1 MTHYQKRIIIVE
13 DNRIDVKL
21 LKDILEKYG
30 HVTVQ
35 TGDGLEVISLA
46 LAHRPDLILM
56 DLRLP
61 QISGL
66 EVTRRLRGDDRSRQI
81 PIIAVTAVATNWH
94 EHKAL
99 DSGCDAFISKPIS
112 IVGLLSTIEPFL
124 SRSPNNSARL
134 FPEARQHVDGRLA
147 LCAQPPPFG
156 FEQRPSLSDLGF
168 RGGR

>member
-1 MTHYQKRIIIVE
+1 MTHYRKRILIVE

-21 LKDILEKYG
+21 LKDILEKHG
-30 HVTVQ
+30 HETVQ
-35 TGDGLEVISLA
+35 TGDGLEAISLA
-46 LAHRPDLILM
+46 LAYRPDLILM

-94 EHKAL
+94 EHTAL

-134 FPEARQHVDGRLA
+134 FPAARQPCRWSLGLV
-147 LCAQPPPFG
+147 
-156 FEQRPSLSDLGF
+156 RPTAP
-168 RGGR
+168 